1 MQQFSTS
8 SGRPMALSASTEAQV
23 YGLFA
28 VAMALTVIGVSIG
41 YSQAPILL
49 STGTHVL
56 LLILELA
63 IIFTARLWMDKS
75 PLNILLFAA
84 FPVLSGI
91 TFTPY
96 ILYILV
102 SYVNGLAI
110 LYNAL
115 AATTFM
121 ALAAA
126 VFARTTSWNLGVF
139 GRGLFFSLLGLIGI
153 GILQLFVPALRTP
166 AAELFISGA
175 GVAVFGFF
183 TAFDLQRI
191 QGMARVGA
199 NPFMLALSLY
209 LDIFNLFLYVLR
221 FMTALS
227 GERR

>member
-1 MQQFSTS
+1 
-8 SGRPMALSASTEAQV
+8 MALSASTEAQV

-28 VAMALTVIGVSIG
+28 IAMALTVLGVYIGLW
-41 YSQAPILL
+41 QAAALL
-49 STGTHVL
+49 TTGTHIL
-56 LLILELA
+56 FLILELA
-63 IIFTARLWMDKS
+63 IIFTSRLWMDKS
-75 PLNILLFAA
+75 PLNILLFGA

-96 ILYILV
+96 LMLILA
-102 SYVNGLAI
+102 SYANGSAI
-110 LYNAL
+110 LFNAL

-166 AAELFISGA
+166 GVELFISGA

-183 TAFDLQRI
+183 TVFDLQRI

-209 LDIFNLFLYVLR
+209 LDIFNLFLYILR